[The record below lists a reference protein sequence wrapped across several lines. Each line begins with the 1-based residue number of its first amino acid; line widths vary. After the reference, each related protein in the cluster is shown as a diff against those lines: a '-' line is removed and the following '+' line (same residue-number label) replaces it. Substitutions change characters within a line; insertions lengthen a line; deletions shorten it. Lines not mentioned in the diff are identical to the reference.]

1 MIYIAGR
8 IRWALLGFVQGLLGW
23 AFFLHFF
30 EGNLPTRFLE
40 IPMFLGSSSLV
51 LPTLLFATSL
61 LILSSVLV
69 PSCEVFLG
77 LAFNVYLGSCLFGA
91 LFDIWICLPKGFKD
105 SLEGVGGGGGGGGV
119 VKKGVLGEDELRR
132 LSGKYKK
139 D

>member
-1 MIYIAGR
+1 
-8 IRWALLGFVQGLLGW
+8 
-23 AFFLHFF
+23 
-30 EGNLPTRFLE
+30 
-40 IPMFLGSSSLV
+40 MFLGSSSLV

-61 LILSSVLV
+61 LILSSVLI

-77 LAFNVYLGSCLFGA
+77 LAFNVYLGSCLFGF

-105 SLEGVGGGGGGGGV
+105 SLEGVGGGGRGGGV